1 MERQERVSS
10 KKVSICIIIIILF
23 HVVGLA
29 GFFTPALLPLFLK
42 IVPFHIL
49 LMLAVMFYSHDSW
62 GSKFFTF
69 IIATFSLGF
78 AVEWIGVHKHLI
90 FGNYAYGETLGFK
103 LWDIPLTIGVNWFL
117 VVYAVGVLMQRTRL
131 KSAIARVALGT
142 IALTALDFI
151 IEPIAIKYH
160 YWHWQPHGGPF
171 AAPLGNYVGWLAVG
185 TLMLMIFELMKFNR
199 QSVVA
204 VVLLITQCVFFALLH
219 LV

>member
-1 MERQERVSS
+1 VERPERVRVTKANS
-10 KKVSICIIIIILF
+10 CIIIIILF

-49 LMLAVMFYSHDSW
+49 LMLAVIIYSHNRCD
-62 GSKFFTF
+62 GKFIAF

-78 AVEWIGVHKHLI
+78 AVEWVGVHKHII
-90 FGNYAYGETLGFK
+90 FGNYAYGHTLGFK

-117 VVYAVGVLMQRTRL
+117 VVYAVGVLMQRSGL
-131 KSAIARVALGT
+131 KSAVTRVALGT
-142 IALTALDFI
+142 IILTLLDFV
-151 IEPIAIKYH
+151 IEPVAIKYH
-160 YWHWQPHGGPF
+160 YWHWQPHSGPF
-171 AAPLGNYVGWLAVG
+171 AAPLSNYAGWLGVG
-185 TLMLMIFELMKFNR
+185 ILMLLIFELMKFKK

-204 VVLLITQCVFFALLH
+204 VVLLVTQLVFFSVLH